1 MAIKLDYVARET
13 ATNLTRNI
21 TLTVASVLT
30 VVVSLTLFG
39 SAVLLNQG
47 VNNANDRFKG
57 GIEFIIYLQPTST
70 QEQKDSIR
78 RDLEANP
85 DVKDDGITYVDQ
97 DETYDEFKRLF
108 GDSPELVETVTP
120 DILPPSFR
128 IAPRVQDP
136 DVVQALGDQFQA
148 KPGVYEVVFAF
159 EVVKR
164 IQETF
169 NKIGVRFL
177 LAAVLLLVAALM
189 LILNTIRVAMFARRR
204 EIEVMKLVGATNWFI
219 RVPFIVEGIIQT
231 LLGAVV
237 AVGSMTFV
245 IRPFIDELSQD
256 KVLPIFQG
264 FEVTNSNLLFTNV
277 LVVAVAVVIGAIGSA
292 VAVSRFLD
300 V

>member
-13 ATNLTRNI
+13 ATNLFRNV
-21 TLTVASVLT
+21 TLTLASVLT

-39 SAVLLNQG
+39 SALLLRQG
-47 VNNANDRFKG
+47 VENANDRFKG
-57 GIEFIIYLQPTST
+57 GIEFIVYLQPTVTEDQKASI
-70 QEQKDSIR
+70 QKDL
-78 RDLEANP
+78 DDNP
-85 DVKDDGITYVDQ
+85 DVKDYTFVNQ
-97 DETYDEFKRLF
+97 DETFEEFKRLF
-108 GDSPELVETVTP
+108 QNSPQLVETVTP

-128 IAPRVQDP
+128 VAPRIQDP
-136 DVVQALGDQFQA
+136 EVVKALGDQFES

-159 EVVKR
+159 EVVQR

-177 LAAVLLLVAALM
+177 AAAVLLLVAALM

-231 LLGAVV
+231 LLGAAV
-237 AVGSMTFV
+237 AVGIMTFL
-245 IRPFIDELSQD
+245 IRPFIDELSED
-256 KVLPIFQG
+256 RVLPIFQG
-264 FEVTNSNLLFTNV
+264 FVITDSNLITTNIFV
-277 LVVAVAVVIGAIGSA
+277 VGVAVLIGAIGSA

>member
-1 MAIKLDYVARET
+1 MAIKLDYVVRET
-13 ATNLTRNI
+13 ATNLTRNV
-21 TLTVASVLT
+21 TLTLASVLT

-39 SAVLLNQG
+39 SAFMLNQG

-57 GIEFIIYLQPTST
+57 GIEFIVYLQPDAS
-70 QEQKDSIR
+70 QEVIDSIGKSLR
-78 RDLEANP
+78 ENP
-85 DVKDDGITYVDQ
+85 DVDHADFVDK
-97 DETYDEFKRLF
+97 DETLAEFRRLF
-108 GDSPELVETVTP
+108 ADSRQLLESITA
-120 DILPPSFR
+120 DILPPSYR
-128 IAPRVQDP
+128 VAPKTQDP
-136 DVVQALGDQFQA
+136 EVVQALGEVFRKKA
-148 KPGVYEVVFAF
+148 GVYDVIFAF

-169 NKIGVRFL
+169 NRIGVRFL
-177 LAAVLLLVAALM
+177 AASGLLLLAALM

-231 LLGAVV
+231 LIGAAV
-237 AVGSMTFV
+237 AVASMTFV

-256 KVLPIFQG
+256 DVLPIFKG
-264 FEVTNSNLLFTNV
+264 FVVTDTDLLFTNF
-277 LVVAVAVVIGAIGSA
+277 LVVGVAVVIGAIGSA

>member
-13 ATNLTRNI
+13 ATNLFRNV
-21 TLTVASVLT
+21 TLTLASVLT

-39 SAVLLNQG
+39 SALLLRQG
-47 VNNANDRFKG
+47 VENANDRFKG
-57 GIEFIIYLQPTST
+57 GIEFIVYLQPAIG
-70 QEQKDSIR
+70 EDQKASIE
-78 RDLEANP
+78 RDLDVHP
-85 DVKDDGITYVDQ
+85 DVDHAVFVDQ
-97 DETYDEFKRLF
+97 DETFEEFKRLF
-108 GDSPELVETVTP
+108 ANSPQLVETVTP
-120 DILPPSFR
+120 EILPPSFR
-128 IAPRVQDP
+128 VAPRVQDP
-136 DVVQALGDQFQA
+136 EVVKALGDQFET

-159 EVVKR
+159 EVVQR

-177 LAAVLLLVAALM
+177 AAAVLLLVAALM

-231 LLGAVV
+231 LLGAAV
-237 AVGSMTFV
+237 AVGIMTFL
-245 IRPFIDELSQD
+245 IRPFIDELSED
-256 KVLPIFQG
+256 RVLPIFQG
-264 FEVTNSNLLFTNV
+264 FVITDSNLVTTNLFV
-277 LVVAVAVVIGAIGSA
+277 VMVAVLIGAIGSA

>member
-1 MAIKLDYVARET
+1 MAIKLDYVVRET
-13 ATNLTRNI
+13 ATNLTRNV
-21 TLTVASVLT
+21 TLTLASILT

-39 SAVLLNQG
+39 ASVMLNQG

-57 GIEFIIYLQPTST
+57 GIEFIVYLNPTSS
-70 QEQKDSIR
+70 QEQRDSIES
-78 RDLEANP
+78 DLRANP
-85 DVKDDGITYVDQ
+85 DVKDLVFVDQ
-97 DETYDEFKRLF
+97 DETYEEFQRLF
-108 GDSPELVETVTP
+108 QNSPQLIETVTP

-128 IAPRVQDP
+128 VIPRVQDAE
-136 DVVQALGDQFQA
+136 VVQALGDIYEDN
-148 KPGVYEVVFAF
+148 PGVYEVVFAL
-159 EVVKR
+159 EVIQR

-177 LAAVLLLVAALM
+177 GAAVMLLVAALM

-231 LLGAVV
+231 LIGAVV
-237 AVGSMTFV
+237 AVGAMTFV
-245 IRPFIDELSQD
+245 IRPFIDELSKD
-256 KVLPIFQG
+256 KLLPLFNG
-264 FEVTNSNLLFTNV
+264 FVVSDSNLLFTNL
-277 LVVAVAVVIGAIGSA
+277 LVVGVAVVIGAIGSA

>member
-1 MAIKLDYVARET
+1 MAIKVDYVVRET
-13 ATNLTRNI
+13 AANLTRNI
-21 TLTVASVLT
+21 TLTLASVLT

-39 SAVLLNQG
+39 SAFMLNQG

-57 GIEFIIYLQPTST
+57 GIEFIVYLQPDAS
-70 QEQKDSIR
+70 QEVIDSIGKSLR
-78 RDLEANP
+78 ENP
-85 DVKDDGITYVDQ
+85 DVERADFVNK
-97 DETYDEFKRLF
+97 DETLVEFRRLF
-108 GDSPELVETVTP
+108 KDSRQLLESITAE
-120 DILPPSFR
+120 ILPPSFR
-128 IAPRVQDP
+128 VAPKTQDP
-136 DVVQALGDQFQA
+136 DVVQAIGDVYRQKA
-148 KPGVYEVVFAF
+148 GVYDVIFAF

-177 LAAVLLLVAALM
+177 VASALLLLAALL

-231 LLGAVV
+231 LIGAGV
-237 AVGSMTFV
+237 AVLAMTFV

-256 KVLPIFQG
+256 RVLPIFQG
-264 FEVTNSNLLFTNV
+264 FVVTDANLLFTNL
-277 LVVAVAVVIGAIGSA
+277 LVVAVAVLIGAIGSA

>member
-1 MAIKLDYVARET
+1 MAIKLDYVVRET
-13 ATNLTRNI
+13 ATNLTRNV
-21 TLTVASVLT
+21 TLTLASVLT

-39 SAVLLNQG
+39 SAFMLNQG

-57 GIEFIIYLQPTST
+57 GIEFIVYLQPDAS
-70 QEQKDSIR
+70 QEVIDSIGKSLR
-78 RDLEANP
+78 ENP
-85 DVKDDGITYVDQ
+85 DVDHADFVDK
-97 DETYDEFKRLF
+97 DETLAEFKRLF
-108 GDSPELVETVTP
+108 ADSRQLLESITA
-120 DILPPSFR
+120 DILPPSYR
-128 IAPRVQDP
+128 VAPKTQDP
-136 DVVQALGDQFQA
+136 EVVQALGEVFRKKA
-148 KPGVYEVVFAF
+148 GVYDVIFAF

-169 NKIGVRFL
+169 NRIGVRFL
-177 LAAVLLLVAALM
+177 AASGLLLLAALM

-231 LLGAVV
+231 LIGAAV
-237 AVGSMTFV
+237 AVASMTFV

-256 KVLPIFQG
+256 DVLPIFKG
-264 FEVTNSNLLFTNV
+264 FVVTDADLLFTNL
-277 LVVAVAVVIGAIGSA
+277 LVVGVAVVIGAIGSA

>member
-13 ATNLTRNI
+13 ATNLFRNV
-21 TLTVASVLT
+21 TLTLASVLT

-39 SAVLLNQG
+39 SALLLRQG
-47 VNNANDRFKG
+47 VENANDRFKG
-57 GIEFIIYLQPTST
+57 GIEFIVYLQPAIT
-70 QEQKDSIR
+70 EDQKSSVQ
-78 RDLEANP
+78 RDLDDNP
-85 DVKDDGITYVDQ
+85 DVRDYTYVNQ
-97 DETYDEFKRLF
+97 DETFEEFKRLF
-108 GDSPELVETVTP
+108 ANSPQLVETVTP

-128 IAPRVQDP
+128 VAPRVQDP
-136 DVVQALGDQFQA
+136 EVVKALGDQFET

-159 EVVKR
+159 EVVQR

-177 LAAVLLLVAALM
+177 AAAVLLLVAALM

-231 LLGAVV
+231 LLGAAV
-237 AVGSMTFV
+237 AVGVMTSL
-245 IRPFIDELSQD
+245 IRPFIDELSED
-256 KVLPIFQG
+256 RVLPIFQG
-264 FEVTNSNLLFTNV
+264 FVITDSNLITTNLFV
-277 LVVAVAVVIGAIGSA
+277 VIVAVLIGAIGSA